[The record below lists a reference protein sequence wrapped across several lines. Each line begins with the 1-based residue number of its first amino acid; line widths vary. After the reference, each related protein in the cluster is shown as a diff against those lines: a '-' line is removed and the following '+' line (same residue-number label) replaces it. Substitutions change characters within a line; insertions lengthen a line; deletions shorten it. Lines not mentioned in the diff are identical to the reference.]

1 MTQPAPVVPRPA
13 FDVPVA
19 ETTTD
24 FVAGDQASS
33 ASVVDLGA
41 LEQALNEVLVP
52 ALSAIEQRYPL
63 LRNAL

>member
-1 MTQPAPVVPRPA
+1 MQPATVVVRPA

-19 ETTTD
+19 ETTND
-24 FVAGDQASS
+24 FVPADEAPS